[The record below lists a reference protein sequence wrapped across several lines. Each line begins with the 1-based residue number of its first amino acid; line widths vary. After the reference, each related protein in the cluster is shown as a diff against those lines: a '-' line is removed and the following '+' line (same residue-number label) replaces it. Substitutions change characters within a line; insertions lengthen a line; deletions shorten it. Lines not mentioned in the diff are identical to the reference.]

1 MTMAS
6 HSARRRRGYAGLDT
20 GSYETYDIAM
30 ADMTVSEARDHFAE
44 VVETAR
50 NEPVYLARHGRRT
63 AVIVSAE
70 HYEALVEAA
79 EDAEDVAA
87 ADAAMAEVEAGDDT
101 IPWEQVKADL
111 GL

>member
-1 MTMAS
+1 
-6 HSARRRRGYAGLDT
+6 
-20 GSYETYDIAM
+20 M

>member
-1 MTMAS
+1 V
-6 HSARRRRGYAGLDT
+6 LD
-20 GSYETYDIAM
+20 GASYETYDIAM

-50 NEPVYLARHGRRT
+50 TEPVYLARHGRRT

-87 ADAAMAEVEAGDDT
+87 ADVAVGEVEVGADT

>member
-1 MTMAS
+1 RMAVGHERGYWKDISFIRESTHTMTMAS
-6 HSARRRRGYAGLDT
+6 HSARRRRGDAGLDT

-63 AVIVSAE
+63 VVLVSAE
-70 HYEALVEAA
+70 RYDALVEAQEHA
-79 EDAEDVAA
+79 DDIAA
-87 ADAAMAEVEAGDDT
+87 AD
-101 IPWEQVKADL
+101 
-111 GL
+111 

>member
-1 MTMAS
+1 
-6 HSARRRRGYAGLDT
+6 
-20 GSYETYDIAM
+20 M

-50 NEPVYLARHGRRT
+50 SEPVYLARHGRRT
-63 AVIVSAE
+63 VVLISAE
-70 HYEALVEAA
+70 HYDALVEAA
-79 EDAEDVAA
+79 EDAEDIAT
-87 ADAAMAEVEAGDDT
+87 ADAAMDEVEGGADT

>member
-1 MTMAS
+1 
-6 HSARRRRGYAGLDT
+6 
-20 GSYETYDIAM
+20 M

-50 NEPVYLARHGRRT
+50 TEPVYLARHGRRT
-63 AVIVSAE
+63 VVIVSADR
-70 HYEALVEAA
+70 YDALVEAQ
-79 EDAEDVAA
+79 EDAEDIAA
-87 ADAAMAEVEAGDDT
+87 ADSAIAEVEGGADT

>member
-1 MTMAS
+1 
-6 HSARRRRGYAGLDT
+6 
-20 GSYETYDIAM
+20 M

-50 NEPVYLARHGRRT
+50 DEPVYLARHGRR
-63 AVIVSAE
+63 AVVIVSAE
-70 HYEALVEAA
+70 HYDALVEAA
-79 EDAEDVAA
+79 EDVQDTAA
-87 ADAAMAEVEAGDDT
+87 ADAAMDEVEGGADT